1 MNNTEHT
8 RKIMLDAVETAKR
21 KQIFE
26 AMDKAYDVVVACYEK
41 IGMSRDEFKKHF
53 SGIADDYKM
62 AKLRYEVA
70 QERNE
75 EEL

>member
-1 MNNTEHT
+1 
-8 RKIMLDAVETAKR
+8 MLDAVETAKR

-62 AKLRYEVA
+62 AKLRYEVIEEA
-70 QERNE
+70 NERK
-75 EEL
+75 L